1 MLLACIDIEPVVQK
15 MVIESNLENVGVVD
29 ELISRI
35 REEHSISEEMCS
47 DIWLTLNEAVSNAIR
62 HGNKFDPSK
71 KVRISVESKYDRY
84 ICFSVRDEGDGFDPA
99 AVPDP
104 TSPERIGE
112 PGGRGVFL
120 ISRLADKVEYSLN
133 GTCLEMCFD
142 LFKN

>member
-15 MVIESNLENVGVVD
+15 MVLESSLESVGIVD
-29 ELISRI
+29 QLILKL
-35 REEHSISEEMCS
+35 REEYAISEEMCS

-71 KVRISVESKYDRY
+71 KVRISLESKYDRF
-84 ICFSVRDEGDGFDPA
+84 ICFSIKDEGDGFDPA
-99 AVPDP
+99 SVPDP

-112 PGGRGVFL
+112 PNGRGVFL
-120 ISRLADKVEYSLN
+120 INKLADKVEYSLN

-142 LFKN
+142 LYKN

>member
-1 MLLACIDIEPVVQK
+1 MLLASIDIEPLVQK
-15 MVIESNLENVGVVD
+15 MVLESNLENVGVMD
-29 ELISRI
+29 QLITRI
-35 REEHSISEEMCS
+35 REEFSVSEELCS

-71 KVRISVESKYDRY
+71 KVRVSLESKYDRY
-84 ICFSVRDEGDGFDPA
+84 LCFSVTDEGEGFDPA
-99 AVPDP
+99 SVPDP
-104 TSPERIGE
+104 TCEERIGE

-120 ISRLADKVEYSLN
+120 INRIADSVEYSCN